1 MDLTLPSP
9 ANLVASILFGI
20 IGFAAF
26 VYGKKGLKWK
36 AMSIG
41 FVLMVYPY
49 AVSETWLMYLI
60 GCALCVALFVF
71 RDD

>member
-1 MDLTLPSP
+1 MDFSLPTP
-9 ANLVASILFGI
+9 ANLVGSVLFGI

-26 VYGKKGLKWK
+26 VYGKKGMKWK

-41 FVLMVYPY
+41 FLLMVYPY
-49 AVSETWLMYLI
+49 AVSETWLLYAI

-71 RDD
+71 PDD

>member
-1 MDLTLPSP
+1 MDFTMPTP
-9 ANLVASILFGI
+9 ANLIASVLFGI

-26 VYGKKGLKWK
+26 MYGKKNVKWK

-49 AVSETWLMYLI
+49 AISETWLMYLI

>member
-1 MDLTLPSP
+1 VDFSLPSP
-9 ANLVASILFGI
+9 ANLVGSVLFGI
-20 IGFAAF
+20 FGLAAF
-26 VYGKKGLKWK
+26 VYGKKNMKWK

-60 GCALCVALFVF
+60 GCVLTAALFVF